1 MAPLTSV
8 DNPSSKLNGSASLTT
23 HTSQALVA
31 EVTMA
36 FLIASV
42 PDSMLSYTRNG
53 CDHQE
58 IRRSSALHTE
68 MTQEELVHVPQVL
81 PLEGQSES
89 GLFDG
94 FCAQPVSRLTGTVQ
108 PVVEL
113 IVELVVNLGVS
124 CCPLDHFVSDSC
136 GTGAVIIFK
145 NMKKSHVLSL
155 GSSVLARSSLILES
169 DQGSKRNLKGKES
182 RIYGRTGEYCVATAR
197 IYLDQDVARAIQDF
211 QWTSFSNRKCQ

>member
-68 MTQEELVHVPQVL
+68 MTLEELVHVPQVL

-94 FCAQPVSRLTGTVQ
+94 FCAQPVSRLTGTGGRADRRAGRQ
-108 PVVEL
+108 PWCFL
-113 IVELVVNLGVS
+113 LPSRPFCIRFLWNGGRYNLQEHEKVA
-124 CCPLDHFVSDSC
+124 C
-136 GTGAVIIFK
+136 
-145 NMKKSHVLSL
+145 LSL

-211 QWTSFSNRKCQ
+211 QWTSFSNLKCQ